1 MPYTYTCAR
10 YETKV
15 LYLYYGHPN
24 GTTVGWVKIHIW
36 DGQASVMD
44 SCIATGVYSLRGGGT
59 TYTEWPVDPATFLN
73 GGIRQLNIYVD
84 ASVASSG
91 TGLSWESPFKSIQ
104 EAVDAVR
111 LDGTVVHVKPG
122 VYGTVT
128 VDNSK
133 FMLNNLAYTFTVQS
147 TDGPEKTIID
157 GGGLVASEDGNS
169 AFSSTMACFWYGD
182 DSNPV
187 PLFDTIRGFTLR
199 NSIYGVDHGRVEQSI
214 VSNCWIGV
222 RAASAVN
229 CLIVGNK
236 RIGFGSNE
244 GLVNCTVS
252 GNRTGVTGGKGCN
265 SIIRGNMIDNAYDS
279 SFMYATNCCIPEVA
293 LVNQHNIVVVGP
305 GNMMVDPCYVDAAAG
320 DYRLRPD
327 SPCVDAG
334 MSSEAFGASDLLGGM
349 RVRGGGVDI
358 GCFEFVPTV
367 PDTNA
372 TYGVTV
378 PPEWLE
384 AHYVLNRATSP
395 DVEYQAAA
403 LAETANPRDG
413 TAAGGRLSAWESYAW
428 DLDPTDS
435 NQLVRTEI
443 ELTNGVLRVSVAPES
458 PNRAYTLLGKAALDA
473 DGWARSSD
481 FSNTAFLE
489 TNRFFKVSV
498 DLIRSETRHEKR

>member
-1 MPYTYTCAR
+1 MNAR
-10 YETKV
+10 
-15 LYLYYGHPN
+15 LN
-24 GTTVGWVKIHIW
+24 GAMLERCVVSNFTHGVAI
-36 DGQASVMD
+36 ASTFTNCLLVANAASSEKKLFD
-44 SCIATGVYSLRGGGT
+44 SCS
-59 TYTEWPVDPATFLN
+59 F
-73 GGIRQLNIYVD
+73 
-84 ASVASSG
+84 
-91 TGLSWESPFKSIQ
+91 
-104 EAVDAVR
+104 
-111 LDGTVVHVKPG
+111 
-122 VYGTVT
+122 
-128 VDNSK
+128 
-133 FMLNNLAYTFTVQS
+133 
-147 TDGPEKTIID
+147 
-157 GGGLVASEDGNS
+157 
-169 AFSSTMACFWYGD
+169 
-182 DSNPV
+182 
-187 PLFDTIRGFTLR
+187 
-199 NSIYGVDHGRVEQSI
+199 
-214 VSNCWIGV
+214 
-222 RAASAVN
+222 
-229 CLIVGNK
+229 
-236 RIGFGSNE
+236 
-244 GLVNCTVS
+244 VNCTVA
-252 GNRTGVTGGKGCN
+252 GNSSAEGSSMIGCGARNAIFWDNGLLDYTGL
-265 SIIRGNMIDNAYDS
+265 D
-279 SFMYATNCCIPEVA
+279 ATNCCVEGGA
-293 LVNQHNIVVVGP
+293 FGAFNIDGDP
-305 GNMMVDPCYVDAAAG
+305 KFVDPANG
-320 DYRLRPD
+320 DWHLASD